1 MLKINVIQ
9 KKILVGG
16 ENLFEK
22 AQQQQFMLE
31 TTDAEIQNL
40 DRSQQQ
46 LEETL
51 QKKGVRTIINGLC
64 HTDGRLIVG

>member
-1 MLKINVIQ
+1 MQKINVIQ

-46 LEETL
+46 LEEKL
-51 QKKGVRTIINGLC
+51 QKKGVRTMINL
-64 HTDGRLIVG
+64 LILVLN

>member
-1 MLKINVIQ
+1 MQKINVIQ

-46 LEETL
+46 LEEKL
-51 QKKGVRTIINGLC
+51 QKKGVRTIINL
-64 HTDGRLIVG
+64 LILVLN

>member
-1 MLKINVIQ
+1 MQKINVIQ

-51 QKKGVRTIINGLC
+51 QKKGVRVIINGLC
-64 HTDGRLIVG
+64 QTDGWL